1 MQLQMDVGPQILADG
16 SLATLRGGKTGE
28 LIVSELQGRYYE
40 NSYRNNTFYAV
51 NSAAQA
57 LSLASTTTYTGL
69 TVANP
74 TASGKNLVLLEA
86 IYCLTAG
93 EVSAVGAI
101 ILGTGATVAQT
112 TGNSTGPVSN
122 ILGSGT
128 ASVAKVGA
136 SCTYGANPAYLRPFL
151 GFVWATGAGFTF
163 GQYKDDIGGA
173 IIIPPGQQVSFVAV
187 TTATTGIGSFTWAEI
202 SI

>member
-40 NSYRNNTFYAV
+40 NSYRNNIFYAV

-86 IYCLTAG
+86 IYCLTL
-93 EVSAVGAI
+93 ERSRQ
-101 ILGTGATVAQT
+101 LG
-112 TGNSTGPVSN
+112 
-122 ILGSGT
+122 
-128 ASVAKVGA
+128 
-136 SCTYGANPAYLRPFL
+136 R
-151 GFVWATGAGFTF
+151 
-163 GQYKDDIGGA
+163 
-173 IIIPPGQQVSFVAV
+173 SF
-187 TTATTGIGSFTWAEI
+187 
-202 SI
+202 